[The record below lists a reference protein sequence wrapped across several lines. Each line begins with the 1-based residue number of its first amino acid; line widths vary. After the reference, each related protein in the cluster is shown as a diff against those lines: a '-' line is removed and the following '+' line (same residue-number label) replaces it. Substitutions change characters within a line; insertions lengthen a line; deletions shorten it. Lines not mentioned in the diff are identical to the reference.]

1 LKLIRPARDGP
12 AMTPKPS
19 QNRSTHM
26 VISAVGE
33 DRPGLVESISRAVLE
48 SGCSIE
54 DSRMTVLGGSFAII
68 MLASGNWSTLS
79 RLDTALATLRR
90 QAGLEIITQR
100 TAPRRLPERS
110 MPYGVDV
117 VALDQPGIVH
127 QLAGF
132 FSARSI
138 NIQEMSTHA
147 YNAAHTATPM
157 FSAHLTVE
165 IPASEH
171 IATLR
176 DDFLDFCDELNL
188 DGVIEP
194 IKG

>member
-1 LKLIRPARDGP
+1 
-12 AMTPKPS
+12 MTRKPDPKH
-19 QNRSTHM
+19 STHL
-26 VISAVGE
+26 VISAIGE
-33 DRPGLVESISRAVLE
+33 DRPGLVESLSKAILE

-54 DSRMTVLGGSFAII
+54 DSRMSVLGGHFAVI
-68 MLASGNWSTLS
+68 MLASGNWNTLS
-79 RLDTALATLRR
+79 KLDNSLDQLRR
-90 QAGLEIITQR
+90 QQSLEIISQR
-100 TAPRRLPERS
+100 TTHRS
-110 MPYGVDV
+110 PSARALPYGVDV

-132 FSARSI
+132 FSARGI

-157 FSAHLTVE
+157 FAAHLTVE
-165 IPASEH
+165 LPATEH
-171 IATLR
+171 IASLR

>member
-1 LKLIRPARDGP
+1 MSDKND
-12 AMTPKPS
+12 PKH
-19 QNRSTHM
+19 STHL
-26 VISAVGE
+26 VISAIGE
-33 DRPGLVESISRAVLE
+33 DRPGLVEGLSRAILE
-48 SGCSIE
+48 SGCGIE
-54 DSRMTVLGGSFAII
+54 DSRMTVLGGHFAVI
-68 MLASGNWSTLS
+68 MLAAGNWSTLGK
-79 RLDTALATLRR
+79 LDAALDNLRR
-90 QAGLEIITQR
+90 QQGLEITSQR
-100 TAPRRLPERS
+100 TSQRRASQRA

-117 VALDQPGIVH
+117 VAMDQPGIVH

-132 FSARSI
+132 FSARGI

-147 YNAAHTATPM
+147 YRAAHTATPM

-165 IPASEH
+165 LPTTEH
-171 IATLR
+171 IASLR

>member
-1 LKLIRPARDGP
+1 
-12 AMTPKPS
+12 MTPKSS
-19 QNRSTHM
+19 QNRSTHL
-26 VISAVGE
+26 VVSAIGE
-33 DRPGLVESISRAVLE
+33 DRPGLVESLSRAVLE

-54 DSRMTVLGGSFAII
+54 DSRMSVLGGSFAVI
-68 MLASGNWSTLS
+68 MLTTGNWNTLS
-79 RLDTALATLRR
+79 RLENSLNGLRE
-90 QAGLEIITQR
+90 QGSLEIITQR
-100 TAPRRLPERS
+100 TGPRKHPERS
-110 MPYGVDV
+110 LPYGVDV

-157 FSAHLTVE
+157 FTVHLTVE

>member
-1 LKLIRPARDGP
+1 
-12 AMTPKPS
+12 MTS
-19 QNRSTHM
+19 RSNQNRSTHM
-26 VISAVGE
+26 VISAIGE
-33 DRPGLVESISRAVLE
+33 DRPGLVEGISRTVLE

-68 MLASGNWSTLS
+68 MLVAGNWNTLG
-79 RLDTALATLRR
+79 RLESSLDALRGETA
-90 QAGLEIITQR
+90 LEIIAQR
-100 TAPRRLPERS
+100 TGPRKLPERS

-117 VALDQPGIVH
+117 VSLDQPGIVH

-132 FSARSI
+132 FSARGI

-157 FSAHLTVE
+157 FAAHLTVE

-194 IKG
+194 VKG